1 MEELSIEN
9 ELKKHYLKRNNVS
22 NIQLAIE
29 NEIPLYSKFGI
40 NDSAKNNFSDKNIEK
55 ENKSLLEKYR
65 NSLLCRTIASLII
78 FILVLCYKYYPE
90 NIKKSKIV
98 SYIKSNYTKNY
109 DKFDCIESFEEI
121 CKKCYLKLD
130 KVVPEKVYLAIVEKY
145 VKEIKP
151 RILKIDIDN
160 IIEKEEITVAV
171 FNEEDFKIVDSENTP
186 IEEAIETNSEIS
198 LMALDVEEILSK
210 NISIVQPVNGTVTS
224 LYGAREEIL
233 AVVGYH
239 TGIDIANAYNTQINS
254 ATDGKVIKAE
264 LNNFYYGNNV
274 EIENDGVVFKYA
286 HMNKI
291 LVNEGDNVKQ
301 NQVIGLMGATGQ
313 ATGSHLHFEIRIN
326 GRTVDPEMVLEIK

>member
-22 NIQLAIE
+22 NIQLASE
-29 NEIPLYSKFGI
+29 NEIPLYSRFGI
-40 NDSAKNNFSDKNIEK
+40 NDSANNNFSDKNIEK

-130 KVVPEKVYLAIVEKY
+130 KVVPEKFYLAIVEKY

-301 NQVIGLMGATGQ
+301 NQLIGLMGATGQ

>member
-1 MEELSIEN
+1 
-9 ELKKHYLKRNNVS
+9 
-22 NIQLAIE
+22 
-29 NEIPLYSKFGI
+29 
-40 NDSAKNNFSDKNIEK
+40 
-55 ENKSLLEKYR
+55 
-65 NSLLCRTIASLII
+65 
-78 FILVLCYKYYPE
+78 
-90 NIKKSKIV
+90 
-98 SYIKSNYTKNY
+98 
-109 DKFDCIESFEEI
+109 
-121 CKKCYLKLD
+121 
-130 KVVPEKVYLAIVEKY
+130 
-145 VKEIKP
+145 
-151 RILKIDIDN
+151 
-160 IIEKEEITVAV
+160 
-171 FNEEDFKIVDSENTP
+171 
-186 IEEAIETNSEIS
+186 
-198 LMALDVEEILSK
+198 MALDVEEILSK
-210 NISIVQPVNGTVTS
+210 NISIVQPVYGTVTS

>member
-22 NIQLAIE
+22 NIQLVSE
-29 NEIPLYSKFGI
+29 NKIPLYSKFEI
-40 NDSAKNNFSDKNIEK
+40 NDSIKNEFNDKKIEK

-65 NSLLCRTIASLII
+65 NSLLCRTIASLMI
-78 FILVLCYKYYPE
+78 FIIVLCYKYYPE
-90 NIKKSKIV
+90 NIKNSKIV
-98 SYIKSNYTKNY
+98 TYIKSNYNKNY
-109 DKFDCIESFEEI
+109 DKFDCIEAFEEI
-121 CKKCYLKLD
+121 CKKCYIKMD
-130 KVVPEKVYLAIVEKY
+130 KIVPEKFYLAIVEKY

-160 IIEKEEITVAV
+160 VIEKEEITVAV

-210 NISIVQPVNGTVTS
+210 NISIVQPVYGTVTS

-274 EIENDGVVFKYA
+274 EIENNGVVFKYA